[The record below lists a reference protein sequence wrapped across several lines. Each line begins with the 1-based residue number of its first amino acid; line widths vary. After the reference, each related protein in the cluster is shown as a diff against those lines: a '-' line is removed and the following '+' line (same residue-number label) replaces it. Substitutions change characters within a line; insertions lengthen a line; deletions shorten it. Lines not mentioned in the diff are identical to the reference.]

1 MINNMRLGIYVGSFN
16 PVHKGHIKVINY
28 LLDNDLVD
36 KVIVLPTPN
45 YWDKQNIIDAN
56 QRIAMLKFYETD
68 NIIIDDIHNNYQYT
82 YEVLNSLKKDYPNVT
97 LYLIIGSDNLEKL
110 HLWKNINEILQNKI
124 IVLRRGKTDIS
135 KYLEKFNKSKF
146 IIIDDFDFIDI
157 SSSEIRN
164 NLDKIDYDKIDSKV
178 LRYIKENKL
187 YQ

>member
-97 LYLIIGSDNLEKL
+97 LYLIIGSDNL
-110 HLWKNINEILQNKI
+110 QNKI